1 MAQNAEDDRLKMI
14 NEQIE
19 SRGIRDRL
27 LLSALEKVPR
37 HLFVPPE
44 YRDLAYTDQAL
55 PSYCGQ
61 TISQPYI
68 VAKMTE
74 LLTLD
79 KSKNVLEIGTGTGY
93 QTGIL
98 AELAGEVY
106 TMEIVPDLHKQAQT
120 NLSDFKFTNI
130 HFILDNGYEGYPAA
144 APYDAI
150 IVTAAPPIVP
160 EKLTEQLATGGRMVI
175 PVGEYSQML
184 YLLTKGANGILTFKE
199 IFPVVFIPM
208 RK

>member
-1 MAQNAEDDRLKMI
+1 MALNAEDGRLKMI
-14 NEQIE
+14 KEQIE
-19 SRGIRDRL
+19 SRGIRDTL

-44 YRDLAYTDQAL
+44 YRDLAYSDQAL

-61 TISQPYI
+61 TISQPYM
-68 VAKMTE
+68 VAIMTE
-74 LLTLD
+74 LLALD

-98 AELAGEVY
+98 AKLAGEVY
-106 TMEIVPDLHKQAQT
+106 SMEIVPDLHKQAQI
-120 NLSDFKFTNI
+120 NLSDFHFSNI
-130 HFILDNGYEGYPAA
+130 HFILGNGYEGYPAA

-150 IVTAAPPIVP
+150 IVTAAPPIIP
-160 EKLTEQLATGGRMVI
+160 EKLKKQLAPGGKMVV
-175 PVGEYSQML
+175 PVGEYRQML
-184 YLLTKGANGILTFKE
+184 YLLTKGSDGFLSEKE
-199 IFPVVFIPM
+199 IFPVVFIPL